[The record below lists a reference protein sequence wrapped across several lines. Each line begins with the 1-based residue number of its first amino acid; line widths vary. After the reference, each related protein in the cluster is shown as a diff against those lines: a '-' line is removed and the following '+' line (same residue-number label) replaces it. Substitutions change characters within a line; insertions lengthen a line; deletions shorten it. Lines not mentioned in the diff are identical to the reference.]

1 MTTGDMLARES
12 FCGCPGL
19 EPPPTYG
26 RSGWHWQRS
35 ESTPAHPQTD
45 VAFERCPAYRGAVE
59 RRRSA
64 RGATGESRRGGR

>member
-19 EPPPTYG
+19 EPP
-26 RSGWHWQRS
+26 
-35 ESTPAHPQTD
+35 PQTD

-64 RGATGESRRGGR
+64 RGATGETRRGGR